1 MTSDLE
7 LEKKKHVE
15 TQQKLKEEK
24 DGNNSIQEQS
34 INQIRSLGE
43 ENQRL
48 KAELDSV
55 RSELTALKKQRVPQ
69 PDVNPVLQS
78 LSTENEQ
85 LRSYVNVL
93 QKQLTE
99 AEQRVL
105 SKEQPRK
112 LSDPPPP
119 PTLDQNL
126 DIEHM
131 DEKQLRHQLTSEH
144 AQLEAVTSY
153 LRDMEDVINQD
164 LRQFLPLDTQ
174 PADCAA
180 THEKLEFL
188 LQHAHF
194 QPPSDEM
201 EELRQVAETNYKCS
215 ESWRIEAERAQEE
228 VNSLQACISCIEAY
242 LKRLVGAEA
251 APEHDLQTWLQMRLE
266 LVCARSQKLM
276 NEYRA
281 LRALVDGGKTIDAT
295 SISRLFQQTQ
305 QLGEHLG
312 ILARGSTPTWRELE
326 EVLRRVDAIVVEQ
339 LPQVAT
345 CIRQL
350 RDRATRESEK
360 RRQLE
365 ERLQRFERSVH

>member
-55 RSELTALKKQRVPQ
+55 RSELTALKKHRVPQ

-295 SISRLFQQTQ
+295 SISRLFQQQ
-305 QLGEHLG
+305 YAL
-312 ILARGSTPTWRELE
+312 S
-326 EVLRRVDAIVVEQ
+326 V
-339 LPQVAT
+339 
-345 CIRQL
+345 
-350 RDRATRESEK
+350 SEK
-360 RRQLE
+360 SETRTRMETVTESFSSCSASALASASCWAAIFSA
-365 ERLQRFERSVH
+365 LAF